1 MIKGIH
7 LMRIGGVEIR
17 LDWSLLIIVALV
29 TISLGNGVLARWH
42 PEWSALTIWTTAVA
56 AAILLLVSVLLHEL
70 AHALVGR
77 RHGIEIKRI
86 TLFVFGGMSHLEG
99 EPHAWRAELWM
110 AIVGP
115 IVSLLIG
122 GICIGIAS
130 AALAGEGALAAE
142 PLAAIR
148 ELGPGATLMLW
159 LGPVNMVLAL
169 FNVVPAFPL
178 DGGRVV
184 RAIIWGATGNF
195 ARATRLASV
204 LGQAF
209 GWALIAAGV
218 AMMLGLTVPIFGT
231 GLVGG
236 LWISLIGWFL
246 HNAAIMSYRQAQLG
260 EALAGVRVG
269 EIMKTEFA
277 TVPADLPVQTLV
289 DDYLMSREQRCYPVV
304 DGREL
309 SGIVCLDDL
318 RHMRR
323 ADWPAAR
330 TREIMTPADRLVTM
344 SPGTPANEALTALTN
359 RRVNQLPIVDHG
371 EIKGLLS
378 REDIL
383 KWLAFF
389 GPAPAIGRRYE
400 RTAGPST

>member
-1 MIKGIH
+1 
-7 LMRIGGVEIR
+7 MRAGGVEIR

-29 TISLGNGVLARWH
+29 TVSLGGGLLPRWH
-42 PEWSALTIWTTAVA
+42 PDWSALAIWTTAIA

-77 RHGIEIKRI
+77 RHGIDIKRI

-110 AIVGP
+110 AIAGP
-115 IVSLLIG
+115 IVSLTIG
-122 GICIGIAS
+122 GICMVLAS
-130 AALAGEGALAAE
+130 IPLAGEGTFAAD

-159 LGPVNMVLAL
+159 LGPVNIVLAL
-169 FNVVPAFPL
+169 FNLVPAFPL

-184 RAIIWGATGNF
+184 RAIIWGFSGDF
-195 ARATRLASV
+195 ARATRWASA

-209 GWALIAAGV
+209 GWVLIAAGV
-218 AMMLGLTVPIFGT
+218 AMMLGLAVPIFGT
-231 GLVGG
+231 GLTGG
-236 LWISLIGWFL
+236 LWLALIGWFL
-246 HNAAIMSYRQAQLG
+246 HNAAIASYRQAQLG

-269 EIMKTEFA
+269 EIMKTDFA
-277 TVPADLPVQTLV
+277 TVRADLPVQTLV

-304 DGREL
+304 DGRAL

-318 RHMRR
+318 RHTRR

-330 TREIMTPADRLVTM
+330 TSEIMTPAERLLTL
-344 SPGTPANEALTALTN
+344 SPSTPASEALTALTT
-359 RRVNQLPIVDHG
+359 RRVNQLPIVERG

-383 KWLAFF
+383 QWLAFF
-389 GPAPAIGRRYE
+389 SPGF
-400 RTAGPST
+400 AGAEQRASRQ